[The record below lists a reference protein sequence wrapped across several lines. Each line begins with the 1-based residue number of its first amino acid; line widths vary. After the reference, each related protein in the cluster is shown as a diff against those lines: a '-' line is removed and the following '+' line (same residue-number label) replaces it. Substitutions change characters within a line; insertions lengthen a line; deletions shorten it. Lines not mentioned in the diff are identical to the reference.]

1 MEMLGEAGAQ
11 LDAARTW
18 VAAHGPGL
26 LERAFAFLANPWVR
40 TLGLAVIVYA
50 TIRVIA
56 SVYSGDMQ
64 NSELGPLGVRPHAAQ
79 RLERN
84 TILLPRLLMPM
95 NMDGVQA
102 DCKIYYAFTDARGKR
117 RDVQVYAMRDV
128 RLAVS
133 PVKLPRVSTT
143 IYGQEIPDVATED
156 VCFPPVDF
164 DQAPPGVSATP
175 ERAIAYA
182 AQYKILD
189 NWREDDEA
197 LLISVHNDVL
207 EEIKEARREWITEEA
222 EKVRKAREGGAMHR
236 WLNRG
241 VARKRPNVV
250 GSYYIKL
257 EFSHEPWFVLTR
269 HPDRELKMTAWLTV
283 LTSMFAVLMEAW
295 PTAPE
300 RMERSAAISVED
312 APTPRGTPA
321 RPVIRP

>member
-1 MEMLGEAGAQ
+1 MEWLDQAGDQ
-11 LDAARTW
+11 IGAASAWLT
-18 VAAHGPGL
+18 AHGPGY
-26 LERAFAFLANPWVR
+26 LEQALTFLSDPWVR
-40 TLGLAVIVYA
+40 AIGLAIIVYA

-64 NSELGPLGVRPHAAQ
+64 NSELGPLGLRPHAAQ

-117 RDVQVYAMRDV
+117 RDVQIHALRNA

-133 PVKLPRVSTT
+133 PVRLSRVAATV
-143 IYGQEIPDVATED
+143 YGQEIPDLATED
-156 VCFPPVDF
+156 VCFPPVDL

-175 ERAIAYA
+175 DRALDYA
-182 AQYKILD
+182 AQYKVLE

-197 LLISVHNDVL
+197 LLISVHKDVL
-207 EEIKEARREWITEEA
+207 EEIKEARREYITDEA
-222 EKVRKAREGGAMHR
+222 DKVRKAREGNAMQR

-241 VARKRPNVV
+241 VAKRRPNVV

-295 PTAPE
+295 PTAREPAD
-300 RMERSAAISVED
+300 RAGVSAPAEPGP
-312 APTPRGTPA
+312 ARATPRPI
-321 RPVIRP
+321 IRP